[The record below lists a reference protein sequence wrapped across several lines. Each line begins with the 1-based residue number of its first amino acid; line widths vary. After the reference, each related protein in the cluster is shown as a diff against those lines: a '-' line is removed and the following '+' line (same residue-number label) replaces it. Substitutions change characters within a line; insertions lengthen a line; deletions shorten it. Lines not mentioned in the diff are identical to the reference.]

1 MAMGRGGGLCCGC
14 ILNPIERVKE
24 PKCTGFQVCVGV
36 VFKMGRKTL
45 KTEPC
50 PTSLETMRRPSW
62 PSTMALTVASP
73 RPNPSVTSEP
83 FPLLKESRRIRLS
96 GA

>member
-1 MAMGRGGGLCCGC
+1 MGTERGGGFCCGC
-14 ILNPIERVKE
+14 ILQPHERVKE
-24 PKCTGFQVCVGV
+24 PKCTRCQVCVGV
-36 VFKMGRKTL
+36 VLKMGRKTL
-45 KTEPC
+45 KREPC
-50 PTSLETMRRPSW
+50 PRSLETMRRPPW

-96 GA
+96 GV